1 MRAQQTNP
9 ESFVA
14 PEAEYARLTLEGMA
28 TLGDCYAPFEEQTIN
43 VFGGLPGEEV
53 VARIV
58 RYRRRRRKFVS
69 GIVEQVLSPSPHRV
83 APPCP
88 LFGPCSGCQWQHVSY
103 EHQLTLKRD
112 AVAREIGRYQELDG
126 VTVAPTVPGPQPYNY
141 RNHARFTVRRNGS
154 LGFTNRITR
163 RFVRVD
169 ECMLMT
175 SGINDALAELQGKCS
190 ETTQLSVRYGVNTGD
205 FLVQPTLQHPAI
217 GLPSGQPHYVEE
229 LLGRR
234 FRVASPSFFQVNT
247 HQAEHMARMV
257 RDRLELTRAGTLL
270 DAYAG
275 VGTFAVLLAGE
286 AGRVIAIEE
295 SSAAVRDAALNAE
308 GLNNVE
314 FVESKTEDALNTL
327 DEPVDAVILDPPRS
341 GCDPRVLGALAR
353 LAPRRIAYV
362 SCDPSTLARDLAI
375 LADSGMTVLGVEPID
390 MFPQTYHVETVA
402 TLNGRSGES

>member
-1 MRAQQTNP
+1 MRAQQTAP
-9 ESFVA
+9 DSFVT
-14 PEAEYARLTLEGMA
+14 PEPEYARLTLEGMA

-43 VFGGLPGEEV
+43 VFGGLPGEQV

-58 RYRRRRRKFVS
+58 RFRRRRRKFVS
-69 GIVEQVLSPSPHRV
+69 AIVERVLSPSPHRV

-103 EHQLTLKRD
+103 EHQLTLKRE
-112 AVAREIGRYQELDG
+112 AVEREIGRYPELDG
-126 VTVAPTVPGPQPYNY
+126 VTVARTVPSPQPFNY
-141 RNHARFTVRRNGS
+141 RNHARFTVRRSGS

-175 SGINDALAELQGKCS
+175 PGINDALTELQGKCS

-205 FLVQPTLQHPAI
+205 FLVQPTLQNSAI
-217 GLPSGQPHYVEE
+217 GLTSGQSHYVEE

-257 RDRLELTRAGTLL
+257 RDRLELASTDTLL

-308 GLNNVE
+308 GVNNVE
-314 FVESKTEDALNTL
+314 FVESKTEDALETL
-327 DEPVDAVILDPPRS
+327 DGAGRRGDSRS
-341 GCDPRVLGALAR
+341 AAFGMRTRVLTALAR

-375 LADSGMTVLGVEPID
+375 LAGSGMTVLGVEPLD
-390 MFPQTYHVETVA
+390 MFPQTYHVEIIA
-402 TLNGRSGES
+402 TLDGRGSGS

>member
-1 MRAQQTNP
+1 MT
-9 ESFVA
+9 
-14 PEAEYARLTLEGMA
+14 
-28 TLGDCYAPFEEQTIN
+28 
-43 VFGGLPGEEV
+43 
-53 VARIV
+53 VARTV
-58 RYRRRRRKFVS
+58 
-69 GIVEQVLSPSPHRV
+69 PSP
-83 APPCP
+83 
-88 LFGPCSGCQWQHVSY
+88 
-103 EHQLTLKRD
+103 
-112 AVAREIGRYQELDG
+112 
-126 VTVAPTVPGPQPYNY
+126 QPFNY
-141 RNHARFTVRRNGS
+141 RNHARFTVRRSGS

-175 SGINDALAELQGKCS
+175 PGINGALAELQDNCS

-205 FLVQPTLQHPAI
+205 FLVQPTLQNPAI
-217 GLPSGQPHYVEE
+217 GLPSGQSHYVEE

-257 RDRLELTRAGTLL
+257 RDRLELASTDTLL

-308 GLNNVE
+308 GVDNVE
-314 FVESKTEDALNTL
+314 FVESKTEDALETL
-327 DEPVDAVILDPPRS
+327 DVPVDAVILDPPRS
-341 GCDPRVLGALAR
+341 GCEHRVLTALAR

-375 LADSGMTVLGVEPID
+375 LAGSGMSVLGVEPLD

-402 TLNGRSGES
+402 TLDGRSGRS

>member
-9 ESFVA
+9 EFFVA

-190 ETTQLSVRYGVNTGD
+190 ETPQLSVRYGVNTGD

-327 DEPVDAVILDPPRS
+327 NEPVDAVILDPPRS

>member
-229 LLGRR
+229 LLGTR

-402 TLNGRSGES
+402 TLNGRSGGS

>member
-154 LGFTNRITR
+154 LGFTNRITH

-402 TLNGRSGES
+402 TLNGRSGGS